1 MAIKALLAPRKKFQV
16 KVRGIVL
23 TKEIRMQSKA
33 VFPGTTAMTVKPDPG
48 YDALSFVT
56 VMGIPYAEDV
66 AFSSTRIDPDKR
78 YSIGYNWFAQVVD
91 RVQTMAGTRRDMTP
105 ENILYW
111 LNLIRNIPQGIATTW
126 FSIDLGS
133 STAGRLPNVS
143 KAKARS
149 DFSLNFETSA
159 SGQ

>member
-1 MAIKALLAPRKKFQV
+1 MAIKARLTTRKKFQV

-23 TKEIRMQSKA
+23 TEEIRMQSKA
-33 VFPGTTAMTVKPDPG
+33 VEPGTTAMTVKPDPG

-66 AFSSTRIDPDKR
+66 AFSAKQIDPDIR

-91 RVQTMAGTRRDMTP
+91 RVQTMAGTRRNMTP
-105 ENILYW
+105 DNILYW
-111 LNLIRNIPQGIATTW
+111 LNLVRNVPQGVAVTW
-126 FSIDLGS
+126 FSIDMGS
-133 STAGRLPNVS
+133 ATTGRLPRVS
-143 KAKARS
+143 KAMASS